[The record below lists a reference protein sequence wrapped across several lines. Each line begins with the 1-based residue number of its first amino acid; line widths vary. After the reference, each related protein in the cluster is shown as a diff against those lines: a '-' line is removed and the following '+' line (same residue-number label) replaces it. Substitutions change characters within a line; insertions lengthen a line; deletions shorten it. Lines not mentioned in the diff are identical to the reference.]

1 MKEPTLLTLPDIPD
15 DKSLVPIART
25 GKPSKLTKSGLS
37 LSLLLHV
44 VVLVMLLVSGINA
57 KKVSHVEKAPPLR
70 AYMITSPQIQSL
82 RVVPLAE
89 PITADNEVNIEK
101 ENEPSAPPRPPKKTA
116 QPTPTKDQVNLKGPL
131 TDSSAFDK
139 INERVKRVQAA
150 QEQLE
155 SKSGTSLNEL
165 VAKLK
170 KGREQRDAL
179 FDTISEM
186 STPQKPLTLKSA
198 YEAKIEVP
206 EALPSQEAV
215 GRMSMDPL
223 FLYQSQIA
231 EKIRSYIRSSSPLE
245 GECKLSLSLSRDG
258 HVIKISPLRGG
269 KKICAAS
276 VKAALRADVFSMPQ
290 DNYLYQNLKRLT
302 ITVRMDENQTTFPV
316 ENATINTL

>member
-1 MKEPTLLTLPDIPD
+1 MKEPTLFTLPDIPD

-25 GKPSKLTKSGLS
+25 GIPSKLTKSGLS
-37 LSLLLHV
+37 LSLLLHA
-44 VVLVMLLVSGINA
+44 VVLAMLLASGINA
-57 KKVSHVEKAPPLR
+57 AKVPHARKSPPLQ
-70 AYMITSPQIQSL
+70 AYMITSPQIHSL

-89 PITADNEVNIEK
+89 SAAVDNTGHA
-101 ENEPSAPPRPPKKTA
+101 ENESNSSATSPSPKKA
-116 QPTPTKDQVNLKGPL
+116 ALPAPVKEPVVSKGPL

-150 QEQLE
+150 QKQEG
-155 SKSGTSLNEL
+155 SDNSASIDEL

-179 FDTISEM
+179 FDTISEI
-186 STPQKPLTLKSA
+186 STPQKPLELMSTT
-198 YEAKIEVP
+198 EAPKDVP
-206 EALPSQEAV
+206 EALSSQDAV
-215 GRMSMDPL
+215 GSMSMDPL

-231 EKIRSYIRSSSPLE
+231 EKIRSYIRSSSPLV

-302 ITVRMDENQTTFPV
+302 ITVRMDENQNTFPV
-316 ENATINTL
+316 ENPIINTL